1 MLYIPRIDD
10 YFKFLTDEVNDFV
23 AINFSEYFKSIRE
36 VQSLRKVAKSLYIF
50 LETPNEVENYV
61 QSNFSDNY
69 IHHYDDYVDILNIFD
84 PELLLI
90 NTKQMIKN
98 KLKDLLSE
106 SKKFKDQTILV
117 LDYKKKK

>member
-36 VQSLRKVAKSLYIF
+36 VQSLRKVAKSLYSF

-69 IHHYDDYVDILNIFD
+69 IHHYVDYVDILNIFD

-117 LDYKKKK
+117 LDYKKKN